1 MTASI
6 DIIVAKLLLAMI
18 AFNVSS
24 YTIERWHTFMLYQA
38 LNVITLTYNLT
49 ALKRAPW
56 THNIGCQSQ
65 FLAQQPLF
73 PRYLCNANELIAV
86 IISLLSF
93 FVISI
98 ACLAITQPKQSSYS
112 VWHDFINDTGW
123 HSNGFVFLLGLI
135 NPTYGF
141 GGLDGAVHLAED
153 CFEPAK
159 TVPRALC
166 YSLVV
171 GFVTAFFFAVAML
184 YCVKDIEAAIHS
196 RTGYAIPHDLRCPPH
211 VDKNHSVPIYEVW
224 FQDTGS
230 GKVDTHFMY

>member
-1 MTASI
+1 M
-6 DIIVAKLLLAMI
+6 
-18 AFNVSS
+18 
-24 YTIERWHTFMLYQA
+24 
-38 LNVITLTYNLT
+38 
-49 ALKRAPW
+49 
-56 THNIGCQSQ
+56 
-65 FLAQQPLF
+65 
-73 PRYLCNANELIAV
+73 
-86 IISLLSF
+86 
-93 FVISI
+93 ISI

-112 VWHDFINDTGW
+112 VWHNFINDTGW

-166 YSLVV
+166 YSLIV

-196 RTGYAIPHDLRCPPH
+196 RTGYAISHDLKYPPY
-211 VDKNHSVPIYEVW
+211 VDENIAYRSMKCGFRPPGQVKLLHYLW
-224 FQDTGS
+224 LQ
-230 GKVDTHFMY
+230 